1 MAKSQRQ
8 RRGVKDERLP
18 EFTEAFSRRYQV
30 LLFLSWLKVTSGP
43 KERKDGSWNWLR
55 HAKYAAWLL
64 LDSLSATG
72 ALNLSPERKLE
83 LYRKE
88 VMRVIGFQSL
98 MKNEEFFVQL
108 GKCLTGEI
116 DRQLVDERDIDIGE
130 IVLFHPELSAGDA
143 VSELQRRGHREMTEE
158 NFRMWKMRLRKAK
171 EEYDAVQ
178 ADAAYDLAHGK

>member
-1 MAKSQRQ
+1 MAKRETNAE
-8 RRGVKDERLP
+8 RRAR
-18 EFTEAFSRRYQV
+18 EAFSRRYQV
-30 LLFLSWLKVTSGP
+30 LLLLSWLKVTSGP
-43 KERKDGSWNWLR
+43 KRRKDGSWNWLG

-64 LDSLSATG
+64 LDSLSTTD
-72 ALNLSPERKLE
+72 ALNPSPECKLRKLG
-83 LYRKE
+83 LYMKE

-116 DRQLVDERDIDIGE
+116 DRRLVDKRDIDIGE

-143 VSELQRRGHREMTEE
+143 ARELQRRGHRNITEE

>member
-1 MAKSQRQ
+1 MQ
-8 RRGVKDERLP
+8 
-18 EFTEAFSRRYQV
+18 
-30 LLFLSWLKVTSGP
+30 
-43 KERKDGSWNWLR
+43 
-55 HAKYAAWLL
+55 
-64 LDSLSATG
+64 
-72 ALNLSPERKLE
+72 
-83 LYRKE
+83 E

-98 MKNEEFFVQL
+98 MKNKEFFVQL

-116 DRQLVDERDIDIGE
+116 DRQLVDKRDIDIGE

-143 VSELQRRGHREMTEE
+143 VSELQRRGHRVITEE